1 MKVILLKDIKGT
13 GKKDQILEVNDGYAR
28 NYLLPR
34 KLAVEAS
41 STNLNVIQAK
51 KDKAA
56 HDKEQQRLQAQNQ
69 ADALNGKTV
78 KLTASSGENG
88 RLFGSVTSKEI
99 ADALSEQYNCNI
111 DKKKIVSDN
120 IRALGRY
127 EVELKLYTDV
137 SAVINVE
144 VVAEK

>member
-13 GKKDQILEVNDGYAR
+13 GKKDQVLEVNDGYAR
-28 NYLLPR
+28 NFLLPR

-41 STNLNVIQAK
+41 STNLNVVQAK

-56 HDKEQQRLQAQNQ
+56 HDKEVQRLQAVEQ
-69 ADALNGKTV
+69 AKALNGKTV
-78 KLTASSGENG
+78 TLTASSGENG

-99 ADALSEQYNCNI
+99 ADALASQYNCKI

-120 IRALGRY
+120 IRALGRHD
-127 EVELKLYTDV
+127 VELKLYSDV
-137 SAVINVE
+137 SASIIVD